1 MMLIGAALMRSGWLK
16 GQFSL
21 RHYRRTGFV
30 LVAIGVTINLPAI
43 ALQWQLDWAYRW
55 CAFLLQMPRN
65 RVRRFR
71 RLAMRRCFMAS
82 GRN

>member
-16 GQFSL
+16 GQFRL

-43 ALQWQLDWAYRW
+43 ALQWQLDWAIPCVPSYFKCRG
-55 CAFLLQMPRN
+55 N
-65 RVRRFR
+65 
-71 RLAMRRCFMAS
+71 
-82 GRN
+82 